1 MKNIFFMVAFII
13 MTAFVV
19 CSCSTTHQNNTFF
32 PTYKSVDNCASG
44 PMFITLKN
52 HNMTFEIYS
61 PTMCITTI
69 GMWKT
74 KGDTLICTPY
84 LDYAVEKGKLYTE
97 NLSRHHKTVTSIPKR
112 YLIKGNILL
121 DITDYRQIYPEFM
134 GTERPIYSQYKL
146 IK

>member
-1 MKNIFFMVAFII
+1 
-13 MTAFVV
+13 
-19 CSCSTTHQNNTFF
+19 
-32 PTYKSVDNCASG
+32 
-44 PMFITLKN
+44 
-52 HNMTFEIYS
+52 MTFEIYS

-74 KGDTLICTPY
+74 KGDTLICTPS

-97 NLSRHHKTVTSIPKR
+97 NLNDTIKTVTSIPKR

-121 DITDYRQIYPEFM
+121 DITDYNQIYPEFM